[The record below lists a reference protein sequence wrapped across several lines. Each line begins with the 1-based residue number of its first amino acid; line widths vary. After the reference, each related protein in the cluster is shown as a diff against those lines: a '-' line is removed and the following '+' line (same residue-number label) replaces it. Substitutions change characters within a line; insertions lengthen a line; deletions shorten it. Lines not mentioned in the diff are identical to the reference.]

1 MDKKSYNRLQVSLS
15 DSLHEKI
22 EAYADMMGV
31 SIPEAARHLML
42 RGLEQVQLLMN
53 SKSSVDAINRMTATF
68 DRGLELEEKERA
80 KRVRGRVTPEP
91 SFKSET
97 TKSKSSPVED
107 IFP

>member
-15 DSLHEKI
+15 ESLHDKI

-31 SIPEAARHLML
+31 STPEAARHLML

-80 KRVRGRVTPEP
+80 KRVRGPVTPEP

-97 TKSKSSPVED
+97 DKGKKDRVKDMFT
-107 IFP
+107 